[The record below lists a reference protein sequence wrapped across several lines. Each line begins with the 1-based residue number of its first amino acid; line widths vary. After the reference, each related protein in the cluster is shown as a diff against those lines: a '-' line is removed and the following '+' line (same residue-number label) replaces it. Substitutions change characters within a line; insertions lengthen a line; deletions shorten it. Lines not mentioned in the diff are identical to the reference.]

1 MSAAPV
7 RRSATGPPE
16 VVDGTRSRLKLT
28 LGIGVVAALLG
39 LAIVQFV
46 AQLQPKESVELA
58 RLELPSVAGLDIAGA
73 RGQLEALGLVVNV
86 LFRPNESVAK
96 GAVFAQDPL
105 AGRLLQQGDVVR
117 IIASDGPLGQSVPA
131 VSGQQALDATAV
143 ISAAGL
149 TPQTV
154 DTPHESIRV
163 GEVIGTNPA
172 AGSRA
177 PAGAAVQVL
186 VSSGPA
192 PRTVPAM
199 VNLPLAQALVELGR
213 SGLAVGTIR
222 KVHREDQPEGV
233 VLSTSP
239 AAGAAIPKDTPVEI
253 EVTGPAPTAEVP
265 YLAGLSQGT
274 AESLL
279 KAADL
284 VAKVVPVPVAAG
296 DLNAG
301 RVLSQGMPP
310 GAEIAPGTTVEIS
323 VAVASG

>member
-39 LAIVQFV
+39 LAIAQFV

-163 GEVIGTNPA
+163 GEVIGTNPPR
-172 AGSRA
+172 RA
-177 PAGAAVQVL
+177 PAPRRARGCGCWGAAD
-186 VSSGPA
+186 P
-192 PRTVPAM
+192 PR
-199 VNLPLAQALVELGR
+199 
-213 SGLAVGTIR
+213 
-222 KVHREDQPEGV
+222 
-233 VLSTSP
+233 
-239 AAGAAIPKDTPVEI
+239 AGFRPW
-253 EVTGPAPTAEVP
+253 
-265 YLAGLSQGT
+265 
-274 AESLL
+274 
-279 KAADL
+279 
-284 VAKVVPVPVAAG
+284 
-296 DLNAG
+296 
-301 RVLSQGMPP
+301 
-310 GAEIAPGTTVEIS
+310 
-323 VAVASG
+323 